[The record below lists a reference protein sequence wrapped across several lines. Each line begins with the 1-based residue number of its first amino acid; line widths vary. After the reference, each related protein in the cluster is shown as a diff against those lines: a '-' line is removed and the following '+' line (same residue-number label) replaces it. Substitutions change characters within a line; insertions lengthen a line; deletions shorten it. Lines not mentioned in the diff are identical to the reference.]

1 MCYPKRVM
9 NGANMKN
16 PTGKQAN
23 NGFLYEKP
31 QHFVVLGNPVL
42 KGQGVTERATTTQPP
57 YVKLKSNK
65 HLVNGDLE
73 KRPVSIRRRSA

>member
-1 MCYPKRVM
+1 
-9 NGANMKN
+9 MKN
-16 PTGKQAN
+16 PTEKQAN
-23 NGFLYEKP
+23 YGFLYDKLE
-31 QHFVVLGNPVL
+31 HFADLGNPVL